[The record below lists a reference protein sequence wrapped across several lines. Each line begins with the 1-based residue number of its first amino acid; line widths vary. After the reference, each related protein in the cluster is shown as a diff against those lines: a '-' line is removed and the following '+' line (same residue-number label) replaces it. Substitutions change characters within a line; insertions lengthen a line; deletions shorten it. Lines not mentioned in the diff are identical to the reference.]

1 MADWKRPVPLSDGH
15 VLVGFTCGKEALD
28 EWLVRRAAASQ
39 VSGAAR
45 TYVVEADNR
54 VVGYFSLATASVA
67 HADLAGRAKR
77 NMPNPVPAV
86 LLTRFATDIS
96 YQGQGLGQA
105 MLRSALEQVKRAADA
120 VGVACLL
127 VHAKDED
134 AKSFYLRHGFE
145 PSPTDPLHL
154 ILLLKDIPSSLT
166 S

>member
-1 MADWKRPVPLSDGH
+1 VDWNRPAPLRVDH
-15 VLVGFTCGKEALD
+15 QVAGFTCGKEALD
-28 EWLVRRAAASQ
+28 EWLVRRAAVSQ
-39 VSGAAR
+39 LSGAAR
-45 TYVVEADNR
+45 TYVVEADQR

-67 HADLAGRAKR
+67 HADLTGRAKR

-86 LLTRFATDIS
+86 LLTRFATDINH
-96 YQGQGLGQA
+96 QGQGLGKA
-105 MLRSALEQVKRAADA
+105 MLRSVLEQVKRAADA
-120 VGVACLL
+120 VGVVCIL

-134 AKSFYLRHGFE
+134 AKSFYLRYGFE